1 MLQNRLG
8 MSQRRACRAVRQPRS
23 TQRYTRPQ
31 PDPDEALRGW
41 LRELSRAR
49 PRWGYRRAHAEA
61 AKAGYRVNR
70 KKIQRL
76 WREEGLRV
84 PTHRRKR
91 QRLGVSTVPAD
102 RRSAQRP
109 NHVWAADFQFDTTA
123 DGRLFKI
130 LNIVDEHTREAL
142 ATTVAR
148 RIDAD
153 ATVNALEAI
162 AAVRGYPELI
172 RCDNGPELTAHAIRD
187 WCRASGAG
195 TAYIDPGEPWQNPWV
210 ESFNSRLRDELLAVE
225 QFDSILEAKVLV
237 EDWRIDY
244 NTHRPHS
251 SLGYLTPAAYAAT
264 WTQPQLS

>member
-23 TQRYTRPQ
+23 TQRYLSPQ
-31 PDPDEALRGW
+31 PDPDAQLRRW
-41 LRELSRAR
+41 LREFSRQR
-49 PRWGYRRAHAEA
+49 PRWGYRRAHAQA
-61 AKAGYRVNR
+61 RAAGYAVNR

-91 QRLGVSTVPAD
+91 QRLGISTVPAD
-102 RRSAQRP
+102 RRCPEQP
-109 NHVWAADFQFDTTA
+109 NQVWAADFQFDTTA

-130 LNIVDEHTREAL
+130 LNLVDEHTREAL
-142 ATTVAR
+142 ACHVAR

-153 ATVNALEAI
+153 ATVTILETV
-162 AAVRGYPELI
+162 AAGRGYPQFI

-187 WCRASGAG
+187 WCGTSGAG
-195 TAYIDPGEPWQNPWV
+195 TVYIDPGAPWQNPWV
-210 ESFNSRLRDELLAVE
+210 ESFNARLRDELLAVE
-225 QFDSILEAKVLV
+225 QFDTILEAKVLV

-244 NTHRPHS
+244 NVKRPHS
-251 SLGYLTPAAYAAT
+251 SLGYLAPATYAAT
-264 WTQPQLS
+264 WTHPQLS